1 VADEAVLRPGEV
13 VLLVDLRRGKRH
25 LVTLRA
31 GQAFHSDKGF
41 IPHAA
46 LIGQPEGA
54 TVPTSRGARYLAL
67 RPTLAEYV
75 LEMPRGA
82 QVIYPKDLAAICL
95 FADIAPGQTVV
106 EAGLGSGALT
116 LALLRAVG
124 STGRVVSYE
133 MREEFARRAQRNVEA
148 RLGPGA
154 PLTVRMQDV
163 YLGIEER
170 DVDRVV
176 LDLPEPWRV
185 VESAAAALVAGGVL
199 CAYVPTVP
207 QAQRTHET
215 LAAHPSFALAET
227 FETLLRP
234 WNIAGPS
241 VRPAHRMVA
250 HTGFLTL
257 ARRVQP
263 PAGGRPGPPP
273 GAPVAEAGG
282 PAGEDRGVPGQ
293 DESLVG
299 EDEGLPGPEEG
310 PGAGDRGFPGE
321 REGPAGEDAGLAPEG
336 EEA

>member
-1 VADEAVLRPGEV
+1 MADDAAFRPGEAI
-13 VLLVDLRRGKRH
+13 LLIDLRRGKRH

-31 GQAFHSDKGF
+31 GQAFHSDRGF
-41 IPHAA
+41 VPHEA
-46 LIGQPEGA
+46 LLGLPEGTVA
-54 TVPTSRGARYLAL
+54 TTSRGARYLAL

-82 QVIYPKDLAAICL
+82 QIIYPKDLATIAL
-95 FADIAPGQTVV
+95 YADIGPGQRVV

-116 LALLRAVG
+116 LVLLRLVG
-124 STGRVVSYE
+124 PTGRVVSYE
-133 MREEFARRAQRNVEA
+133 TREEFARRAQRNIEA
-148 RLGPGA
+148 RLGPGS
-154 PLTVRMQDV
+154 PLTVRPQDV

-176 LDLPEPWRV
+176 LDLPEPWRL
-185 VESAAAALVAGGVL
+185 VESAAVALRAGGVFS
-199 CAYVPTVP
+199 AYVPTIP
-207 QAQRTHET
+207 QAQRVHEA
-215 LAAHPSFALAET
+215 LAGHPAFALAET

-263 PAGGRPGPPP
+263 GAGRVPGPVSRGPADAEGGAAARGDALEAP
-273 GAPVAEAGG
+273 GAP
-282 PAGEDRGVPGQ
+282 D
-293 DESLVG
+293 
-299 EDEGLPGPEEG
+299 
-310 PGAGDRGFPGE
+310 
-321 REGPAGEDAGLAPEG
+321 G